1 MAGCKI
7 RQSVRRL
14 YRQGARYSP
23 LLWFGTLRRGI
34 ETHYRRAW
42 DTLGQDAMLERRSS
56 IVNRCCKLP

>member
-42 DTLGQDAMLERRSS
+42 DMLGQDAMLERRSS
-56 IVNRCCKLP
+56 IV